1 MSFLRSERSAE
12 KCILSK
18 KQLRERIEIF
28 GFVEVAD
35 VLRFIEF
42 VCSSP
47 PEKSDY
53 IFIRHKIDLCLRKYD
68 NDSDYF
74 IVLREFASELDAM
87 ISIETS

>member
-1 MSFLRSERSAE
+1 MSFLSSEQSDG

-18 KQLRERIEIF
+18 KQLRERIEGF

-53 IFIRHKIDLCLRKYD
+53 IFIRHKIDLILRRYD
-68 NDSDYF
+68 NGSNYF
-74 IVLREFASELDAM
+74 IELREFASELDAL
-87 ISIETS
+87 ISA

>member
-1 MSFLRSERSAE
+1 M
-12 KCILSK
+12 SK
-18 KQLRERIEIF
+18 KQLREKIEGF

-53 IFIRHKIDLCLRKYD
+53 IFIRHKVELCLKHHD
-68 NDSDYF
+68 DGSNYF
-74 IVLREFASELDAM
+74 IELREFASELDAM
-87 ISIETS
+87 ISM